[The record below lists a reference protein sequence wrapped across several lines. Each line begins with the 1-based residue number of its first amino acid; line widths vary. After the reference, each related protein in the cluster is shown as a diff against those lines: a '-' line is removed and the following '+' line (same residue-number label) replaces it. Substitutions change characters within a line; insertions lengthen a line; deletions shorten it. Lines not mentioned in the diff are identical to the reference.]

1 MRLKGGYSL
10 LFTGGGLQM
19 SVYDPHAIEAKWQE
33 YWESNK
39 IFRTPDVSPKPKL
52 YVLDMFP
59 YPSGEGLHVG
69 HPEGYSATD
78 MYSRFQRMRGYN
90 VLHPMG
96 YDAFGLPAEQYA
108 ISTGTHPRITTERNI
123 ANIRRQIKRLGF
135 SYDWD
140 REFASTDPEYVR
152 WTQWIFLLLFNT
164 WFDRSFKWVD
174 ASGKNRIG
182 KGRPISELPISE
194 AVRSQGEAAVRLYQD
209 SFRLAY
215 QAESPVNWCAELGT
229 VLSDEEVI
237 DGRSER
243 GNHPVQ
249 RVPLRQWMLRITAY
263 ADRLI
268 EDLDILQWPEPI
280 KEMQKNWVGRSEGAE
295 VDFFIGKPEDFENWK
310 ASCLKTGFSNAPGPN
325 AVRIYTTRP
334 DTLFGATYMV
344 LAPEHPLV
352 DRLTTDEHRKNVDEY
367 RQSVTGISEEDRIA
381 GRGLKSGVFTGGF
394 AVNPVNGNR
403 IPIWIADYVLVSYGT
418 GAIMAV
424 PGHDQRD
431 LEFAQTFKLPV
442 RAVVMPSADWLNK
455 TQNCLDEMEKTQ
467 SGQAASI
474 NRTKPAPLTSES
486 YEKCIGDLPQAF
498 VDDGIGMQSANQEVS
513 LNGLPTVQAKAKMT
527 EWLAHAGIGCGAVK
541 YKLRDWL
548 FSRQRYWGEPIPILH
563 ELDYDGKPT
572 PLIKAVDENELPVLL
587 PELEDFKPTG
597 RPEGPLQKAKDWI
610 RVERDGRQYLRET
623 NTMPQWAGSC
633 WYYLRFCDPKNN
645 RKAWDPE
652 KEHYWMPVDLYVGGA
667 EHAVLHLLYSR
678 FWHKA
683 LFDRGYV
690 STMEPFHRLVNQGMI
705 LSVTYRTAEGRIVPY
720 SQIRFEEGKALHA
733 ETGEELSGET
743 EKMSKSR
750 GNVIPVDVPIQRY
763 GSDTTRLYEMFMGP
777 LETTKPWS
785 MQGVEGISRFL
796 NRSWRMIVDE
806 SSDQMQINPKVA
818 STDVAPSEDQLRVL
832 HKTIQSV
839 TQGMESLSFNTAIS
853 RLMEFVNFFTGQDIR
868 PHSCMESFVLM
879 LSPMA
884 PHIAEELWQVL
895 GHSESLAYAPWPGFD
910 PKYVEESTI
919 EMPVQINGRVRGR
932 ITVAANATNEEME
945 LAALAD
951 PKVIKYLEGSAIR
964 KTIVVPKK
972 LINIVASGS

>member
-1 MRLKGGYSL
+1 MP
-10 LFTGGGLQM
+10 
-19 SVYDPHAIEAKWQE
+19 VYDPHALEAKWQE
-33 YWESNK
+33 FWERNK
-39 IFRTPDVSPKPKL
+39 SFHAPDVSSKPKL

-78 MYSRFQRMRGYN
+78 MYCRFQRMQGYN

-108 ISTGTHPRITTERNI
+108 IETGTHPRITTERNI

-135 SYDWD
+135 SYDWE

-152 WTQWIFLLLFNT
+152 WTQWIFLLLFDT
-164 WFDRSFKWVD
+164 WFDPGFMWVD
-174 ASGKNRIG
+174 AYGESRTG
-182 KGRPISELPISE
+182 KGRPISELPIPE
-194 AVRSQGEAAVRLYQD
+194 AVRGQGEEAVRIYQD

-215 QAESPVNWCAELGT
+215 QAESPVNWCATLGT
-229 VLSDEEVI
+229 VLADEEVI

-249 RVPLRQWMLRITAY
+249 RTPLRQWMLRITAY
-263 ADRLI
+263 ADRLV
-268 EDLDILQWPEPI
+268 EDLDRLQWPEAI
-280 KEMQKNWVGRSEGAE
+280 KEMQRNWVGRSEGAE
-295 VDFFIGKPEDFENWK
+295 VDFFIGKPGEFDSWMSARSK
-310 ASCLKTGFSNAPGPN
+310 SGFPAGPGPE
-325 AVRIYTTRP
+325 AIRIYTTRP

-352 DRLTTDEHRKNVDEY
+352 ESLTTEARRGEVDAY
-367 RQSVTGISEEDRIA
+367 RRSVCEICEEDRIA
-381 GRGLKSGVFTGGF
+381 GRGTKSGVFTGGY
-394 AVNPVNGNR
+394 AINPANGER
-403 IPIWIADYVLVSYGT
+403 IPIWIADYVLISYGT

-431 LEFAQTFKLPV
+431 LEFARTFQIPV
-442 RAVVMPSADWLNK
+442 RAVVMPPADWLHRMRDCLHRLEE
-455 TQNCLDEMEKTQ
+455 TQPASAETQ
-467 SGQAASI
+467 I
-474 NRTKPAPLTSES
+474 YIRR
-486 YEKCIGDLPQAF
+486 IGHLPEAF
-498 VDDGIGMQSANQEVS
+498 VDEGVGVQSANQAVS
-513 LNGLPTVQAKAKMT
+513 LNGLPTSQAKTRMT
-527 EWLAHAGIGCGAVK
+527 EWLVRAGIGRAAVK

-563 ELDYDGKPT
+563 ELDSEGNPT
-572 PLIKAVDENELPVLL
+572 ALTRAVPEDELPVLL

-597 RPEGPLQKAKDWI
+597 RLGGPLEKATEWI
-610 RVERDGRQYLRET
+610 QVTKDGRKYLRET

-652 KEHYWMPVDLYVGGA
+652 KERYWMPVDLYVGGA

-678 FWHKA
+678 FWHKV
-683 LFDRGYV
+683 LFDRAYV
-690 STMEPFHRLVNQGMI
+690 STMEPFQRLVNQGMI
-705 LSVTYRTAEGRIVPY
+705 LSTTYRTAEGRIVPY

-733 ETGEELSGET
+733 QTSEELAGET

-796 NRSWRMIVDE
+796 SRAWRMIVDE
-806 SSDQMQINPKVA
+806 PADRMQLNGKV
-818 STDVAPSEDQLRVL
+818 TDTPPDEDPLRVM
-832 HKTIQSV
+832 HKTIRAV

-853 RLMEFVNFFTGQDIR
+853 RLMEFVNYFTSQDNR
-868 PHSCMESFVLM
+868 PRACMESFVLM
-879 LSPMA
+879 LAPMA

-895 GHSESLAYAPWPGFD
+895 GHSESLAYAPWPRFD
-910 PKYVEESTI
+910 PGYVEENVI

-932 ITVAANATNEEME
+932 IAVAADADSVQIER
-945 LAALAD
+945 LALAD
-951 PKVIKYLEGSAIR
+951 PKVLKYLEGNSVR
-964 KTIVVPKK
+964 KIIVVPRK
-972 LINIVASGS
+972 LINIVAG

>member
-1 MRLKGGYSL
+1 
-10 LFTGGGLQM
+10 M
-19 SVYDPHAIEAKWQE
+19 SVYNPHAIEAKWQE
-33 YWESNK
+33 YWERNK
-39 IFRTPDVSPKPKL
+39 IFRAPDMSPKPKL

-108 ISTGTHPRITTERNI
+108 IETGTHPRITTERNI
-123 ANIRRQIKRLGF
+123 SNIRRQIKQLGF

-140 REFASTDPEYVR
+140 REFASTEPEYVR

-164 WFDRSFKWVD
+164 WFDPEHRWVD
-174 ASGKNRIG
+174 ALGKNRIG
-182 KGRPISELPISE
+182 KGLPISELPIPGTVQ
-194 AVRSQGEAAVRLYQD
+194 AKGEKAVRLYQD

-215 QAESPVNWCAELGT
+215 QAESPVNWCAALGT
-229 VLSDEEVI
+229 VLADEEVI

-249 RVPLRQWMLRITAY
+249 RIPLRQWMLRITAY
-263 ADRLI
+263 ADRLL

-295 VDFFIGKPEDFENWK
+295 VDFFIGKPESFGDWRS
-310 ASCLKTGFSNAPGPN
+310 ARSKTGFPEEPGFS
-325 AVRIYTTRP
+325 AIRIYTTRP

-344 LAPEHPLV
+344 LAPEHPIV
-352 DRLTTDEHRKNVDEY
+352 DRLTTEEHRNHVEKY
-367 RQSVTGISEEDRIA
+367 RQSMAEISEEDRIA
-381 GRGLKSGVFTGGF
+381 GRGLKSGVFTGGY
-394 AVNPVNGNR
+394 ATNPANGER
-403 IPIWIADYVLVSYGT
+403 IPIWVADYVLVSYGT
-418 GAIMAV
+418 GAIMSV

-431 LEFAQTFKLPV
+431 LEFARTFKLPV
-442 RAVVMPSADWLNK
+442 RAVVTPSADWLQK
-455 TQNCLDEMEKTQ
+455 MQTYLEELEKTLL
-467 SGQAASI
+467 AEVPNI
-474 NRTKPAPLTSES
+474 NLTRQPPLTSKS
-486 YEKCIGDLPQAF
+486 YTTRIGDLPYAF
-498 VDDGIGMQSANQEVS
+498 IDDGEGMQSANQDVS
-513 LNGLPTVQAKAKMT
+513 LNGLPTAQAKVRMT
-527 EWLAHAGIGCGAVK
+527 EWIVRAGIGRAAIK

-563 ELDYDGKPT
+563 ELDSEGKPT
-572 PLIKAVDENELPVLL
+572 RRIRAVAEDELPVLL

-597 RPEGPLQKAKDWI
+597 RPEGPLEKAKEWI
-610 RVERDGRQYLRET
+610 QVERDGRHYLRET

-633 WYYLRFCDPKNN
+633 WYYLRFCDPRNN
-645 RKAWDPE
+645 CKPWDPE
-652 KEHYWMPVDLYVGGA
+652 KERYWMPVDLYVGGA

-678 FWHKA
+678 FWHKV

-733 ETGEELSGET
+733 QTGEELAGET

-796 NRSWRMIVDE
+796 SRSWRMIVDE
-806 SSDQMQINPKVA
+806 SADCMQLSPKVA
-818 STDVAPSEDQLRVL
+818 PKDIEPSEDQLRVL
-832 HKTIQSV
+832 HKTIQLV

-853 RLMEFVNFFTGQDIR
+853 RLMEFVNFFTSQNSR

-895 GHSESLAYAPWPGFD
+895 GHSESIAYAPWPGFN
-910 PKYVEESTI
+910 PKYVEESAI
-919 EMPVQINGRVRGR
+919 EMPVQINGRIRGR
-932 ITVAANATNEEME
+932 ITVGADATAKEME
-945 LAALAD
+945 QAALAD
-951 PKVIKYLEGSAIR
+951 PKVVKYLEGISIR
-964 KTIVVPKK
+964 KVIVVPKK
-972 LINIVASGS
+972 LINIVAAGN